1 MNVKTRMVVVLT
13 ALAMSLPVVYAE
25 AEVVSVPSYA
35 SWRETEQATAPLQ
48 KDSQLVCGRLEN
60 GLSYMI
66 RPTKEPAGRASVR
79 LHVKTGSLNET
90 SDVSGVSHFLEHL
103 VFNGSRHYKRGE
115 VIPVMQK
122 LGLGFGGDANAYTSF
137 LETVYMLDLPNLKEE
152 TVETALTIM
161 RDFADGATLED
172 DAVEHERGIVVSE
185 LKARDSASYRAMVG
199 ALGQLL
205 EGTRIVSFMPIGS
218 EEVIRSVPAEKV
230 REYYRTNY
238 VPERMT
244 FIVTGDVKPEE
255 AEQWIRRHFSD
266 MKKAA
271 APDNLNIG
279 QLSDVGS
286 AEAIFEN
293 PETASVNISMSV
305 VDAARLDPDS
315 MEKRVREFPLKLA
328 MAMLNTRFGRMA
340 KQQDSPFMTAGVGRE
355 TLFDAADSFELSTVS
370 SPDQWRQAMARAE
383 QEIRKAAQF
392 GFQKAE
398 LRECVAS
405 LVQASQRSIDS
416 WDTVS
421 ANAVAQALVASL
433 GSREIFTSPQ
443 EDRRVL
449 GLALQQ
455 VLSDPDVCR
464 RALAAAFDESRVKLT
479 MSGCVPQ
486 GVTKEDLRAA
496 FEESRRVEVKKDA
509 EAENLRFA
517 YERIGEPG
525 SIVSKKLLE
534 DVGVTMVTLSN
545 GVRVNLK
552 PIDFDKGRVAVR
564 VHVNGGARR
573 LAAVPGLAAVAGSVM
588 GRGGLEAHSMDDLER
603 LMAGRNVSLGVGIDE
618 RFFTYSGYTN
628 AADLELQCNLLA
640 AAILY
645 PGFRPEGETMLRR
658 NLDSFYRKLL
668 STPAGAYSFQAPR
681 LLFGEDSRFTVPTKE
696 QVCALGVKDVKKVV
710 GSCLQSGA
718 MEVSIVG
725 DFSVEEVLPVLER
738 TFGAMPQRQETFSG
752 AEDES
757 CRVELRPWGQR
768 EFLRYDTELDKTVVT
783 QVRPAGDGMDRHRNR
798 RLQVLASI
806 VRSKLFDGIRAELGE
821 SYSPTV
827 RVETNSDFRNA
838 ALITTSSAGV
848 KGNRVKVNTAMDM
861 ILADI
866 GKGHITEA
874 DFDCAIRPAIAQA
887 EKSLRSSDF
896 WLASI
901 SRLQSEPDSLVLLRD
916 MAEDLRSVT
925 LEEIQE
931 LAKEIFG
938 SQSVNHYFT
947 VPKDYDETAATP
959 DKKKRVTAA

>member
-1 MNVKTRMVVVLT
+1 MVVALT

-25 AEVVSVPSYA
+25 NAVASVPSLV

-230 REYYRTNY
+230 REYYHTNY

-266 MKKAA
+266 MKEAA

-279 QLSDVGS
+279 QLSDVGP

-293 PETASVNISMSV
+293 PETASVNISLSV
-305 VDAARLDPDS
+305 VDAARLEPDS
-315 MEKRVREFPLKLA
+315 TEKRVREFPLKLA

-340 KQQDSPFMTAGVGRE
+340 KQQDSPFMAAGVGRE

-370 SPDQWRQAMARAE
+370 SPEQWRQAMARAE

-405 LVQASQRSIDS
+405 LLQASQRSIDS

-449 GLALQQ
+449 GLALQR
-455 VLSDPDVCR
+455 VLSDPDACR

-525 SIVSKKLLE
+525 SIVSKQLLE

-564 VHVNGGARR
+564 VHVNGGSRR

-588 GRGGLEAHSMDDLER
+588 GRGGLEAHSMDD
-603 LMAGRNVSLGVGIDE
+603 
-618 RFFTYSGYTN
+618 
-628 AADLELQCNLLA
+628 
-640 AAILY
+640 
-645 PGFRPEGETMLRR
+645 
-658 NLDSFYRKLL
+658 
-668 STPAGAYSFQAPR
+668 
-681 LLFGEDSRFTVPTKE
+681 
-696 QVCALGVKDVKKVV
+696 
-710 GSCLQSGA
+710 
-718 MEVSIVG
+718 
-725 DFSVEEVLPVLER
+725 
-738 TFGAMPQRQETFSG
+738 
-752 AEDES
+752 
-757 CRVELRPWGQR
+757 
-768 EFLRYDTELDKTVVT
+768 
-783 QVRPAGDGMDRHRNR
+783 
-798 RLQVLASI
+798 
-806 VRSKLFDGIRAELGE
+806 
-821 SYSPTV
+821 
-827 RVETNSDFRNA
+827 
-838 ALITTSSAGV
+838 
-848 KGNRVKVNTAMDM
+848 
-861 ILADI
+861 
-866 GKGHITEA
+866 
-874 DFDCAIRPAIAQA
+874 
-887 EKSLRSSDF
+887 
-896 WLASI
+896 
-901 SRLQSEPDSLVLLRD
+901 
-916 MAEDLRSVT
+916 
-925 LEEIQE
+925 
-931 LAKEIFG
+931 
-938 SQSVNHYFT
+938 
-947 VPKDYDETAATP
+947 
-959 DKKKRVTAA
+959 